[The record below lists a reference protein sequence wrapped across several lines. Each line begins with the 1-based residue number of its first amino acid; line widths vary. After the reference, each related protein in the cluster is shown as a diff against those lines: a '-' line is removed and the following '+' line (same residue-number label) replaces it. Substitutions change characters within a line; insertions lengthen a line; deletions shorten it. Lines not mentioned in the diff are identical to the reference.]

1 MATVVTTNA
10 SLSQVRSDSDI
21 SQIGYAE
28 LRYIKII
35 HITAG
40 STTLALAEMK
50 VYMNANPKERLIH
63 MPLSGATTVF
73 LTIPQL

>member
-40 STTLALAEMK
+40 STSLAVAEMK
-50 VYMNANPKERLIH
+50 TYMNANPKDRLIQV
-63 MPLSGATTVF
+63 PILAATIVF
-73 LTIPQL
+73 LTIPQP